1 MKPSGLFWT
10 IPIRKSAIRVSPGSG
25 KAQYSLTN
33 LAVPDFHDFLN
44 AISDQPATRPAHVS
58 FDVSWDGS
66 GDRQAITD
74 QAFGFTGNYVT
85 GNATISFTATDDIT
99 GITYSSDAGGQSTV
113 GEPGVGHERNG
124 VFG

>member
-1 MKPSGLFWT
+1 M
-10 IPIRKSAIRVSPGSG
+10 
-25 KAQYSLTN
+25 
-33 LAVPDFHDFLN
+33 LN

-58 FDVSWDGS
+58 FDVRWDGS

-99 GITYSSDAGGQSTV
+99 GITYSSDPGGQSTV